1 MATAQQGTRYAYF
14 VLVDEGR
21 QRYMDTYPSR
31 VVIAENA
38 DHVHF
43 LRAVHAKSSNVMVGT
58 HPSQLTLYANEKACR
73 SRQTPLN
80 KLLNGDDGEAQFKS
94 CGTSKN
100 NLLWIVVPS
109 PIESKRQRTDPEV
122 RSLDFSVK
130 DFASKEIERG
140 KCIKISGLNVLRS
153 NQREKKEILMYCR
166 EDTMRLVDKL
176 DEVNALD
183 ALHNS
188 YYEDCR
194 GVLIKGP
201 RGVGKSITTWLW
213 VCKQAASG
221 KSVLWIS
228 VAIDSDPRLFRLTQE
243 STRAI
248 IFTDLRDISPYIIK
262 ATDDIVVIDGV
273 TKEER
278 HVQLENNVFNV
289 QVVGKRY
296 AISLASMS
304 ITRNDETH
312 DQARVQRFTAS
323 PWSWEEYCEATNN
336 SDFWSSIRPY
346 LENQEFCNQ
355 DDEEHKYDDEDHKY
369 DLVDQ
374 KYSYAGCSA
383 RWMFDYNVP
392 QLIETIDMHFAQ
404 VGEVAAF
411 FKGSMG
417 EERSVALNYLACE
430 QCQGKRFFTSK
441 YIARLALDKAGNVL
455 IREAYEIAKALNN
468 PSMVGWIVEMDFI
481 QQIKNSKGDVLRV
494 NVMGSIEITTIAVND
509 YVRLDTNFLTKIA
522 LEQALDKWSDLQT

>member
-1 MATAQQGTRYAYF
+1 MATAQHGNRYVHF

-21 QRYMDTYPSR
+21 KPYKDTSPSR
-31 VVIAENA
+31 VVIAASGDHFDFLDAVKKENSQS
-38 DHVHF
+38 
-43 LRAVHAKSSNVMVGT
+43 LVGIDQ
-58 HPSQLTLYANEKACR
+58 SRLKIYANGEACR
-73 SRQTPLN
+73 SGQKPLN
-80 KLLNGDDGEAQFKS
+80 ELLKYDDGEEHFAKY
-94 CGTSKN
+94 GKRKN
-100 NLLWIVVPS
+100 DPLWIVVPS
-109 PIESKRQRTDPEV
+109 PIESKRQRTDPEE

-130 DFASKEIERG
+130 DFASKEIKRG

-166 EDTMRLVDKL
+166 EDTMRLKDKL

-183 ALHNS
+183 ALDNS
-188 YYEDCR
+188 YEDCR

-201 RGVGKSITTWLW
+201 PGVGKSITTWFW

-243 STRAI
+243 STHAI
-248 IFTDLRDISPYIIK
+248 IFTDLDDISPYIIK

-273 TKEER
+273 TKKER
-278 HVQLENNVFNV
+278 HVQLENKVFNV

-296 AISLASMS
+296 AISVASMS
-304 ITRNDETH
+304 VKRNDETH
-312 DQARVQRFTAS
+312 DQARVQKFTAS

-346 LENQEFCNQ
+346 LENQELCNQ

-374 KYSYAGCSA
+374 KYYYAGCSA

-392 QLIETIDMHFAQ
+392 QLIETIDTHFAQ
-404 VGEVAAF
+404 VGDVAAF
-411 FKGSMG
+411 FKALMG
-417 EERSVALNYLACE
+417 EESSIALNHLACE
-430 QCQGKRFFTSK
+430 QYQGKRFFTSK
-441 YIARLALDKAGNVL
+441 YIAILALDKAGNVL
-455 IREAYEIAKALNN
+455 VREAYEIAKALNN

-494 NVMGSIEITTIAVND
+494 NVRGV
-509 YVRLDTNFLTKIA
+509 Y
-522 LEQALDKWSDLQT
+522 

>member
-1 MATAQQGTRYAYF
+1 
-14 VLVDEGR
+14 
-21 QRYMDTYPSR
+21 
-31 VVIAENA
+31 
-38 DHVHF
+38 
-43 LRAVHAKSSNVMVGT
+43 
-58 HPSQLTLYANEKACR
+58 
-73 SRQTPLN
+73 
-80 KLLNGDDGEAQFKS
+80 
-94 CGTSKN
+94 
-100 NLLWIVVPS
+100 
-109 PIESKRQRTDPEV
+109 
-122 RSLDFSVK
+122 
-130 DFASKEIERG
+130 
-140 KCIKISGLNVLRS
+140 
-153 NQREKKEILMYCR
+153 
-166 EDTMRLVDKL
+166 MRLVDKL

-355 DDEEHKYDDEDHKY
+355 DDEEHKYDDEDHK
-369 DLVDQ
+369 
-374 KYSYAGCSA
+374 
-383 RWMFDYNVP
+383 
-392 QLIETIDMHFAQ
+392 
-404 VGEVAAF
+404 
-411 FKGSMG
+411 
-417 EERSVALNYLACE
+417 
-430 QCQGKRFFTSK
+430 
-441 YIARLALDKAGNVL
+441 LALDKAGNVL

>member
-21 QRYMDTYPSR
+21 QLCLDTYPSR

-58 HPSQLTLYANEKACR
+58 HPSQMTLYANEKACR
-73 SRQTPLN
+73 AVQEF
-80 KLLNGDDGEAQFKS
+80 D
-94 CGTSKN
+94 TSKN
-100 NLLWIVVPS
+100 DLLWIVVPS

-243 STRAI
+243 STGAI

-278 HVQLENNVFNV
+278 HVQLENNVFYV
-289 QVVGKRY
+289 QVVGNRY

-323 PWSWEEYCEATNN
+323 PC
-336 SDFWSSIRPY
+336 IRPY

-374 KYSYAGCSA
+374 KYYYAGCSA

-404 VGEVAAF
+404 VGL
-411 FKGSMG
+411 GM
-417 EERSVALNYLACE
+417 
-430 QCQGKRFFTSK
+430 
-441 YIARLALDKAGNVL
+441 
-455 IREAYEIAKALNN
+455 
-468 PSMVGWIVEMDFI
+468 
-481 QQIKNSKGDVLRV
+481 
-494 NVMGSIEITTIAVND
+494 
-509 YVRLDTNFLTKIA
+509 
-522 LEQALDKWSDLQT
+522 